1 MIGKKYKIIGYLKI
15 NIFNQVEVNIG
26 QVGGPGCATLM
37 SKLHK
42 RMIEKVG
49 NLRYGQPLSSTVN
62 GKLPENC
69 PRKGM
74 AEAML
79 HAWKL
84 FGDKN
89 V

>member
-1 MIGKKYKIIGYLKI
+1 M
-15 NIFNQVEVNIG
+15 
-26 QVGGPGCATLM
+26 
-37 SKLHK
+37 
-42 RMIEKVG
+42 EKVG

-89 V
+89 VWMGEIKSNFYISYKGCDCVYESTWAISCLPFWAATIYSS

>member
-1 MIGKKYKIIGYLKI
+1 M
-15 NIFNQVEVNIG
+15 
-26 QVGGPGCATLM
+26 M
-37 SKLHK
+37 
-42 RMIEKVG
+42 EKVG

-89 V
+89 VWIGGNWK